1 MLNGEPELEDS
12 GNKSRLGLGV
22 WDRLGAL
29 GTSWYPHET
38 AWTTRSPGLSEQL

>member
-1 MLNGEPELEDS
+1 MLNGEPGLEES

-29 GTSWYPHET
+29 GTRMNSVDYKVSGP
-38 AWTTRSPGLSEQL
+38 L